1 MNTWSFDPHSSG
13 VKIPAAVKQRTEQ
26 RIRSYAEAKY
36 AGKFTRLGIR
46 FHGVYYYHFSQN
58 RFA

>member
-46 FHGVYYYHFSQN
+46 FHGGLLLPL
-58 RFA
+58 